1 LPIADRITVTEKT
14 EQLRQRTVRF
24 AIRVVR
30 LFRSLPASVEARIVG
45 HQLLRSGTSVAANYR
60 AACKARSRADF
71 ISKLGIVEEEA
82 DETAFWLEFL
92 VQTDMMPEK
101 LMRDLIDEARQL
113 TAIFAASRCT
123 AKNNR
128 QLEVDN
134 RKSKRSKR
142 P

>member
-45 HQLLRSGTSVAANYR
+45 HQLFRSGTSVAANYR

-92 VQTDMMPEK
+92 VQTEMMPEK
-101 LMRDLIDEARQL
+101 LMRDLINEARQL